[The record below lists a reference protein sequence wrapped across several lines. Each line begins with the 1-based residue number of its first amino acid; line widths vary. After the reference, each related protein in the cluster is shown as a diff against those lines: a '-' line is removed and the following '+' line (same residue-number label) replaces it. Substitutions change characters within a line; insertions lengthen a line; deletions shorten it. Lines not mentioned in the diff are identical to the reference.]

1 MVPGGIAQEQ
11 VPHDAS
17 LEPDGQGYVVPL
29 RPGCRPPP
37 EELHY
42 VEYVDAVVE
51 EVVQPAA
58 LKAAAQRLDLS
69 DLLPSI
75 ILLASR

>member
-1 MVPGGIAQEQ
+1 
-11 VPHDAS
+11 
-17 LEPDGQGYVVPL
+17 
-29 RPGCRPPP
+29 
-37 EELHY
+37 
-42 VEYVDAVVE
+42 VDAVVE

-75 ILLASR
+75 ILLASL